1 VARYG
6 FVWQD
11 AFSTVSKLRFTNPK
25 LLFLFVGLLA
35 HFLVLKE
42 YFFRMWSLAHYQFFP
57 LALAAAIWL
66 FFDRK
71 DEIFTSST
79 PPNQSVQSG
88 LMLVIVTM
96 VSLATLIN
104 SSFIGWISF
113 VLFVATTIYSCVGGE
128 GLKRSLPV
136 LIVLSLITPLPAQLD
151 QDLILKMQYLASGLA
166 SWVLDTAGILH
177 LRQGVVLV
185 SETNQFLAEEACSG
199 IRSLFSATAAIVF
212 WGLLQ
217 RYAWWRNLI
226 NCVQTIGWVLV
237 GNAVRIAVVVLVE
250 DKTAFSVS
258 TGWQHEFLGVTTF
271 FMIFGLALSFDRLV
285 RIFIPIKSQGSGRR
299 GQRAEVQVQ
308 ALAGANVGSLEMPHA
323 KYWMVVFG
331 LIGLL
336 ALRLS
341 MTTIGTPISGSLTS
355 LDFPKQSDLS
365 SRLQSWN
372 VSEFQH
378 INRSR
383 EDIQGEDSFIW
394 VLKNGSRSAQLSMD
408 CQWSDFHDL
417 SYCYTGLG
425 WRVETEHR
433 YQGLFGNHDAAP
445 GEQIN
450 YSRLQLS
457 KPTGERGI
465 VLFCGLDQTGK
476 EVQPQLKLGQN
487 TLIHI
492 REKMI
497 NSLRVACGLAPLK
510 SIRNSTFKPPV
521 TTVQLVCVP
530 QGPIDAKLMQD
541 LESVF
546 FAAREQFKKSVR
558 FTPKSLTGLEL
569 VHGQDLH

>member
-1 VARYG
+1 MGV
-6 FVWQD
+6 
-11 AFSTVSKLRFTNPK
+11 
-25 LLFLFVGLLA
+25 LA

-57 LALAAAIWL
+57 LALMAAIWL
-66 FFDRK
+66 FLDRK
-71 DEIFTSST
+71 DEIFRSST
-79 PPNQSVQSG
+79 QPNRSVQSG
-88 LMLVIVTM
+88 LMLVIVAM

-113 VLFVATTIYSCVGGE
+113 VLFLATTFYSCVGRE
-128 GLKRSLPV
+128 GLKRSIPV
-136 LIVLSLITPLPAQLD
+136 LIVLLLITPLPAQLD

-177 LRQGVVLV
+177 LRQGVMLV
-185 SETNQFLAEEACSG
+185 SEANQFLAEEACSG

-212 WGLLQ
+212 WGLLH
-217 RYAWWRNLI
+217 RYAWWRHLI

-250 DKTAFSVS
+250 DKTAISVS
-258 TGWQHEFLGVTTF
+258 TGWQHEFLGVLTF
-271 FMIFGLALSFDRLV
+271 FVIFGLALSFDRLV
-285 RIFIPIKSQGSGRR
+285 RLFVPIKSRGTSRR
-299 GQRAEVQVQ
+299 GQKAEVKERP
-308 ALAGANVGSLEMPHA
+308 LATANVGSLEMPNA
-323 KYWMVVFG
+323 NYWIVMFG

-341 MTTIGTPISGSLTS
+341 MTTVGTPISDSLAS
-355 LDFPKQSDLS
+355 LDFPRQSDLS
-365 SRLQSWN
+365 AQLQSWN
-372 VSEFQH
+372 VSEYRH

-394 VLKNGSRSAQLSMD
+394 VLKNGSHRAQLSMD
-408 CQWSDFHDL
+408 CQWRDFHDL

-433 YQGLFGNHDAAP
+433 YQDLFSKHNAAP
-445 GEQIN
+445 SEQIN

-476 EVQPQLKLGQN
+476 EVQPQIKLGQN
-487 TLIHI
+487 TWVHI

-497 NSLRVACGLAPLK
+497 NSLRVACGLAPLE

-521 TTVQLVCVP
+521 TTVQLICVP

-558 FTPKSLTGLEL
+558 FTPNSVNGMEL
-569 VHGQDLH
+569 VQGQNLR